1 MAIPLSLFVY
11 MIETAESKLWLR
23 QYFQIALHEPTM
35 GIELTSY
42 FRGPTKLSR

>member
-1 MAIPLSLFVY
+1 
-11 MIETAESKLWLR
+11 MIETAGSKPRLH

-42 FRGPTKLSR
+42 FRDPTKLSH